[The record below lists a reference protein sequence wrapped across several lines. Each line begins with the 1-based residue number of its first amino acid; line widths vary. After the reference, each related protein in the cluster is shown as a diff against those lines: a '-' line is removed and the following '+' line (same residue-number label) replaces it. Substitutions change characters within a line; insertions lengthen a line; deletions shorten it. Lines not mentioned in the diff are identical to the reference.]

1 MSCPARTQQTALV
14 LRKSGLGD
22 KLAKLAAFEQQRAE
36 GKSSEA
42 KLAAVPGMD
51 QDSLAAAF
59 KAFYGS
65 VTPVNMPALL
75 GSSLNRRLLSLLAG
89 LCSPWAPL

>member
-1 MSCPARTQQTALV
+1 VVELTSSLVVLFPQQTALV

-36 GKSSEA
+36 GKSDA
-42 KLAAVPGMD
+42 KLAAVAGMD
-51 QDSLAAAF
+51 QESLAAAF

-65 VTPVNMPALL
+65 VA
-75 GSSLNRRLLSLLAG
+75 
-89 LCSPWAPL
+89 SPDNAQCCR